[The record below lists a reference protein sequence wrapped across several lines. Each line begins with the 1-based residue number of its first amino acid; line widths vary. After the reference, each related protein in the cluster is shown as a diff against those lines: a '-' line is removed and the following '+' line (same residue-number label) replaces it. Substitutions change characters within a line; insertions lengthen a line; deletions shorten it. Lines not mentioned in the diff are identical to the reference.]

1 MFVLSNFIFAANSI
15 LDIILKAL
23 QILIVIRAF
32 LSWVS
37 PDPNNSLV
45 QFIYK
50 ITEPMLYP
58 IRRLLP
64 FSLKFGLDISPV
76 IAFLAIIF
84 LQQFLLSTLREIAIR
99 LSGG

>member
-76 IAFLAIIF
+76 VAFLAIIF